1 MAPPYYRRRRRSWI
15 RNLWI
20 YRRIVALAVVLGL
33 ILWFVLTNNEQ
44 VTIAF
49 PFGLGNLRSTTGL
62 VILLSA
68 LVGSLATALVLA
80 VVLAIR
86 RARSEPGAPATDLS
100 KPRPADDDLPPPDY
114 AAKTGEGLR
123 GGDRWS

>member
-1 MAPPYYRRRRRSWI
+1 MGSPYYRRRRRSLI

-68 LVGSLATALVLA
+68 LVGSVATALVFA

-86 RARSEPGAPATDLS
+86 HARAEPDLPPPEDG
-100 KPRPADDDLPPPDY
+100 KPTPVDDLPPPDY
-114 AAKTGEGLR
+114 AAKTGDGLHHNNP
-123 GGDRWS
+123 WP

>member
-1 MAPPYYRRRRRSWI
+1 MGPPYYRRRRRSLI

-62 VILLSA
+62 VILLST
-68 LVGSLATALVLA
+68 LVGSVATALIFA

-86 RARSEPGAPATDLS
+86 HSRSEPESELVAGSPI
-100 KPRPADDDLPPPDY
+100 REDDDLPPPDY
-114 AAKTGEGLR
+114 AAKTGDGLH
-123 GGDRWS
+123 GNQTWS